1 MHEMVKALVTG
12 GTGFL
17 GAHIVRLLVAAGHEV
32 RLLRRASSRLDL
44 IADLPVEH
52 ALGDVTDADSLHKA
66 AAGCAWI
73 FHTAAIADYWRAQRA
88 KMYQVNVEGTRN
100 VLRAAQAAQAERVIF
115 TSSAAAVGL
124 RPDGAPS
131 DETVA
136 FNLPPER
143 FPYGHSKMLAEQ
155 EVAKAVQ
162 AGLPVVTL
170 NPSVIF
176 GPGDLN
182 LISGSLIVEPARG
195 LVPPFYP
202 AGAVTAIDVR
212 DVAAAHLAAA
222 ERGAIGERYI
232 LGAQDATYRE
242 LFAMI
247 CQIVGVRAP
256 KLPLPRALATPLAY
270 LVGALSRLGL
280 KLPVNADQIWL
291 SARRVLFNSS
301 KARAAFGEPRISLR
315 QSLEDTY
322 QWYLQHGLIAKKAR
336 A

>member
-1 MHEMVKALVTG
+1 MVKALVTG

-17 GAHIVRLLVAAGHEV
+17 GAHVARALVEGGHQVRV
-32 RLLRRASSRLDL
+32 LRRANSRTDL

-52 ALGDVTDADSLHKA
+52 AIGDVTDADSLRA
-66 AAGCAWI
+66 AVAGCAWV

-88 KMYQVNVEGTRN
+88 KMYQVNVEGARN
-100 VLRAAQAAQAERVIF
+100 VFQAARAAGVARVVL
-115 TSSAAAVGL
+115 TSSGAAVGL
-124 RPDGAPS
+124 RADGLPS
-131 DETVA
+131 DESVP
-136 FNLPPER
+136 FNLPPSR
-143 FPYGHSKMLAEQ
+143 FPYGHSKSLAEQ
-155 EVAKAVQ
+155 EALRA
-162 AGLPVVTL
+162 AADGLPVVTL

-222 ERGAIGERYI
+222 EYGAIGERYL

-242 LFAMI
+242 LFTMI
-247 CQIVGVRAP
+247 CEIVGVRAP
-256 KLPLPRALATPLAY
+256 TLPLPKALATPLSYA
-270 LVGALSRLGL
+270 VGALSRLGI
-280 KLPVNADQIWL
+280 KLPINADQIWL
-291 SARRVLFNSS
+291 SARRVLFDSS
-301 KARAAFGEPRISLR
+301 KARAAFGAPRITLR

-322 QWYLQHGLIAKKAR
+322 QWYVRQGMITR
-336 A
+336 RI